1 MILTV
6 TYAIMAALQAGL
18 STLMEYLSA
27 HVLTCLIPA
36 FFIAGGIAALLKTEM
51 VLKYF
56 GADAPKWICY
66 SVAATSGTILAVCSC
81 TILPMF
87 AGIEK
92 KGAGIGPATAF
103 LFSGPAINL
112 LAIVLTARVLG
123 LDLGIARAVA
133 AVSMA
138 VIIGLIMAAIFERNR
153 KCEISSNNAT
163 TQATMETTELQE
175 SGRTERISILFLGL
189 LIGVLLSATS
199 KLEFALKW
207 TIVAAFVA
215 AAAYVLIR
223 YFSSDEKSA
232 FFSETWSLAKKIF
245 PLLVVGTFITGII
258 GYFMPVELLRTYL
271 GSNSFWSCFIASIVG
286 ALLYMPT
293 LLEVPIVGT
302 LFGYSSGI
310 TAAGPAL
317 SLLLAG
323 PSLSLPSM
331 IVITR
336 IIGLKKGG
344 VYISLVVIVSTIVG
358 MLYGAIVG

>member
-6 TYAIMAALQAGL
+6 TYTIMAALQAGL
-18 STLMEYLSA
+18 STLLEYLSA

-36 FFIAGGIAALLKTEM
+36 FFIAGAIAALLKTEM

-56 GADAPKWICY
+56 GAGAPKWLCY

-153 KCEISSNNAT
+153 KCEISSQVA
-163 TQATMETTELQE
+163 MEMTETQE
-175 SGRTERISILFLGL
+175 SGRTERISVLFLGL

-223 YFSSDEKSA
+223 YFSLDEKSA

-258 GYFMPVELLRTYL
+258 GYFMPVELLRIYL
-271 GSNSFWSCFIASIVG
+271 GSNSFLSCFIASIIG

-317 SLLLAG
+317 SLILAG

-336 IIGLKKGG
+336 VIGLKKGG
-344 VYISLVVIVSTIVG
+344 VYFSLVVIVSTLVG

>member
-1 MILTV
+1 
-6 TYAIMAALQAGL
+6 
-18 STLMEYLSA
+18 
-27 HVLTCLIPA
+27 
-36 FFIAGGIAALLKTEM
+36 
-51 VLKYF
+51 
-56 GADAPKWICY
+56 
-66 SVAATSGTILAVCSC
+66 
-81 TILPMF
+81 
-87 AGIEK
+87 
-92 KGAGIGPATAF
+92 
-103 LFSGPAINL
+103 
-112 LAIVLTARVLG
+112 
-123 LDLGIARAVA
+123 
-133 AVSMA
+133 MA
-138 VIIGLIMAAIFERNR
+138 VIIGLIMAAIFERGR
-153 KCEISSNNAT
+153 ETCEVPPKKAPA
-163 TQATMETTELQE
+163 QATMATTESQE

-271 GSNSFWSCFIASIVG
+271 GSNSFLSCFIASIIG

-336 IIGLKKGG
+336 VIGLKKGG